1 MCDYSMQHVASRPA
15 KVGDALITTRF
26 AEGLTG
32 GFSTVGEPRVAVC
45 LMPGSEVAFE
55 HEIERYAAI
64 PLFRPRRLGAKV
76 ARFRRVHED
85 LPTMHHD
92 ALELPGGKV
101 VLVTQLRPGQR
112 AKVLQLP
119 ATAGVHGAETARSDA
134 QPTPTAPV

>member
-32 GFSTVGEPRVAVC
+32 GFSAVGEPQVAVC
-45 LMPGSEVAFE
+45 LMPGTEVAFE
-55 HEIERYAAI
+55 YEIERYAAI

-76 ARFRRVHED
+76 ARFCRVHED

-101 VLVTQLRPGQR
+101 VLLTHLRPGQR

-119 ATAGVHGAETARSDA
+119 ATTGVHDAAHGDAERTRM
-134 QPTPTAPV
+134 APV